1 MCCLDARR
9 PPSISLDLGSYPKIF
24 VWPIQKPN
32 DSVFG
37 QHTDPHKTKAI
48 WTPDTLGLSLVAKR
62 VPLYAVHTHNK
73 KKKKKKKKKCWI
85 ETEETVL
92 FLKVDYCWIETEE
105 TVLFLKVDYFTI
117 PLVPRSRLRQR
128 LHDQRTPIRLGY
140 RFPTK
145 VVVFVVTMNASSARG
160 PHATKSD

>member
-1 MCCLDARR
+1 MHDRHLLRTTASRWHGIAELCCLDARR
-9 PPSISLDLGSYPKIF
+9 PPSISLDLGSYPTIF

-48 WTPDTLGLSLVAKR
+48 WTPGTLGLSLVAKR
-62 VPLYAVHTHNK
+62 VPLYVIHTHNK
-73 KKKKKKKKKCWI
+73 KKKK
-85 ETEETVL
+85 
-92 FLKVDYCWIETEE
+92 CWIETEE